1 MSLKRKRKE
10 GSPLLEMPDLSQ
22 TQKIHSQISASSSR
36 VLDLQLD
43 SMQVELELFCTYF
56 FWKDFKFHLMLE
68 NELLCLCRAP
78 TPPRFRSFRFRNL
91 PSSPHLTA
99 KPRFAC
105 PG

>member
-1 MSLKRKRKE
+1 MSLKRKRTD

-22 TQKIHSQISASSSR
+22 TQQIQSQLSASSSR

-43 SMQVELELFCTYF
+43 SLQVELELFCTYF
-56 FWKDFKFHLMLE
+56 FWKDFKFHLMLSHE
-68 NELLCLCRAP
+68 SLRLRRAP
-78 TPPRFRSFRFRNL
+78 TPPTFRSFRFRIR
-91 PSSPHLTA
+91 PSSPRLTA